1 MEILLDLRPDLTTLA
16 ACLLH
21 DLIEDTPVSY
31 DDLLKKF
38 GKEVADI
45 CE

>member
-1 MEILLDLRPDLTTLA
+1 MEILLDLRPDITTLA

-21 DLIEDTPVSY
+21 DLIEDTPVTY
-31 DDLLKKF
+31 EDIAKKF
-38 GKEVADI
+38 GTEVADI